1 MNLKKKATTGSKK
14 RLIIKTEM
22 NGKSEAT
29 GFYSDLYT
37 ENIRKIAEDSSPFI
51 NSFREKAFEKF
62 NQLGVPTKKNEAYR
76 YTNLDLFFKHDYKSY
91 FIPDESD
98 FRKAEEFRCDVTDL
112 DAHGVVLVNG
122 FYPTINGKLRQLP
135 GNITI
140 GSLNEAARKFPDL
153 VEKHYGRYAKSESDG
168 LIHLNTAMVSD
179 GVFINVPRG
188 AVLKKPVQVVNLVDS
203 KEDTFNQHRNLII
216 VEDNAEFTLI
226 ICDHTL
232 SPQKF
237 LTNAVTEIHVGEN
250 AHFDI
255 IRVQNEHNNA
265 CKVTH
270 TFIHQEKNS
279 HASSNNITL
288 HGGLVRNSTYH
299 YLGGEGAECNSYG
312 LYLSDKWQHVDNFVN
327 VDHAFPNCTSYQ
339 LFKGVLDEMATGA
352 FNGRIYVAPDAQGTI
367 AYQKNNNILLTDDAK
382 MDTKPQ
388 LEIYADD
395 VKCSHGA
402 TVGQLDDNALFYL
415 QSRGIDKRQAR
426 LMLMLAF
433 AHEVIQNIKVEA
445 LRERIDNLVM
455 QRLKGELSRCASCM
469 VKCG

>member
-1 MNLKKKATTGSKK
+1 LNWRRKATTGLKK

-22 NGKSEAT
+22 NGKSEST
-29 GFYSDLYT
+29 GFYSELYT
-37 ENIRKIAEDSSPFI
+37 ENIKKIREDSSPHI
-51 NSFREKAFEKF
+51 NSFREQAFKKF
-62 NQLGVPTKKNEAYR
+62 SELGVPTKKNEAYR
-76 YTNLDLFFKHDYKSY
+76 YTNLDLFFNHNYKSY
-91 FIPDESD
+91 FIPGESD
-98 FRKAEEFRCDVTDL
+98 FLKAEEFRCDVTDL
-112 DAHGVVLVNG
+112 DAHGVVLMNG
-122 FYPTINGKLRQLP
+122 FYPTINGKLRKLP
-135 GNITI
+135 GDITI
-140 GSLNEAARKFPDL
+140 GSLNAAAKQFPDL
-153 VEKHYGRYAKSESDG
+153 VQKHYGRYAKSESDG
-168 LIHLNTAMVSD
+168 LVHLNTALASD
-179 GVFINVPRG
+179 GVFIYVPGG
-188 AVLKKPVQVVNLVDS
+188 AVLKKPVQVVDLVDS
-203 KEDTFNQHRNLII
+203 KEDTFSQHRNLII
-216 VEDNAEFTLI
+216 VGDNAEFTLI

-250 AHFDI
+250 AHFEI

-265 CKVTH
+265 CKITH

-279 HASSNNITL
+279 YAASNNITL

-312 LYLSDKWQHVDNFVN
+312 LFLSDKWQHIDNFVN
-327 VDHAFPNCTSYQ
+327 VDHAFPNCTSNQ

-352 FNGRIYVAPDAQGTI
+352 FNGRIYVAPDAQGTL
-367 AYQKNNNILLTDDAK
+367 AYQKNNNILLTDDAR

-388 LEIYADD
+388 LEIYAND

-402 TVGQLDDNALFYL
+402 TVGQLDDKALFYM

-426 LMLMLAF
+426 LMLMFAF

-445 LRERIDNLVM
+445 LRERMDNLVM

>member
-1 MNLKKKATTGSKK
+1 
-14 RLIIKTEM
+14 
-22 NGKSEAT
+22 
-29 GFYSDLYT
+29 
-37 ENIRKIAEDSSPFI
+37 
-51 NSFREKAFEKF
+51 
-62 NQLGVPTKKNEAYR
+62 
-76 YTNLDLFFKHDYKSY
+76 
-91 FIPDESD
+91 
-98 FRKAEEFRCDVTDL
+98 
-112 DAHGVVLVNG
+112 VV
-122 FYPTINGKLRQLP
+122 
-135 GNITI
+135 
-140 GSLNEAARKFPDL
+140 D
-153 VEKHYGRYAKSESDG
+153 
-168 LIHLNTAMVSD
+168 
-179 GVFINVPRG
+179 
-188 AVLKKPVQVVNLVDS
+188 LVDS

-250 AHFDI
+250 SHFDI

-265 CKVTH
+265 CKITH

-279 HASSNNITL
+279 YTSSNNITL

-327 VDHAFPNCTSYQ
+327 VEHAVPNCTSNQ

-352 FNGRIYVAPDAQGTI
+352 FNGRIFVAPDAQGTL

-402 TVGQLDDNALFYL
+402 TVGQLDDNALFYM

-426 LMLMLAF
+426 LMLMFGF
-433 AHEVIQNIKVEA
+433 AHEVIQNIKVEP
-445 LRERIDNLVM
+445 LRERMDNLVM